1 MPMFPNHYELKRK
14 MEYSEWVNKKEKQ
27 ESKGHASGLSSSQ
40 LMGLKLL
47 LLHWVCQKL
56 SIF

>member
-27 ESKGHASGLSSSQ
+27 ETRAMLAVSA
-40 LMGLKLL
+40 
-47 LLHWVCQKL
+47 VAN
-56 SIF
+56 